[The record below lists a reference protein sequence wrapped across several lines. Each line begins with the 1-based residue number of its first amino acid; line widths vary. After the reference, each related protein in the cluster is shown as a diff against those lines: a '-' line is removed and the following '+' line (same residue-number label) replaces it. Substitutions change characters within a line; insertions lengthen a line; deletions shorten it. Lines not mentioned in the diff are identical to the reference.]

1 MSNIPQLSNIRDRE
15 RDLNENEGLQQTI
28 SDLEDMLSVK
38 QMEIDILTMLD
49 RHRAAAPQPMV
60 TDHLARYILALS
72 ALCKDPKRFYNH
84 DLINTLQHNE
94 PPADDEFALSTL
106 AACSSSTHVRK
117 KQIRRLLD
125 IASGEITNIGRS
137 RVSMSNLSFHSFELS
152 ISKLFSLFL
161 CCSCRHNGVSFACFT
176 LHNNGS

>member
-137 RVSMSNLSFHSFELS
+137 RVSMSNLSFHSFESS

-161 CCSCRHNGVSFACFT
+161 
-176 LHNNGS
+176 